1 VHSDNRLI
9 NRNKA
14 HQCQPSARLAWIP
27 TYFMPNP
34 SYNASFTREGDP
46 LMLKGLTVAVALL
59 LSGCS
64 LMHKQPPAPQTLH
77 YRCGTL
83 PLTVTLDE
91 AQQQVSFIMDGQP
104 LTLKQTVSASG
115 TRYSDGHYAFWSK
128 GNGAFIERN
137 DKVVVNDCE
146 LQPVS

>member
-1 VHSDNRLI
+1 
-9 NRNKA
+9 
-14 HQCQPSARLAWIP
+14 
-27 TYFMPNP
+27 
-34 SYNASFTREGDP
+34 
-46 LMLKGLTVAVALL
+46 MLKGLTVAAVLL

-64 LMHKQPPAPQTLH
+64 LMHKQPPSPQTLH
-77 YRCGTL
+77 YRCGTM

-115 TRYSDGHYAFWSK
+115 VRYSDNTYVFWSK

-146 LQPVS
+146 LQPAS